1 MAGMSEAAMGMSP
14 RRWVVAGGVALVGV
28 AAAATAVAGGF
39 GALVP
44 RNIIN
49 RFVCTYNG
57 EEIFS
62 VDLFPAISANPFI
75 AFTTVATE
83 SGLIAFRW
91 IDDQGR
97 SQLETVKIT
106 VE

>member
-1 MAGMSEAAMGMSP
+1 MARALISVPAAAK
-14 RRWVVAGGVALVGV
+14 RGGILEIKALVSHPMETGYR
-28 AAAATAVAGGF
+28 TGPDGT
-39 GALVP
+39 LVP
-44 RNIIN
+44 RDIIN

-62 VDLFPAISANPFI
+62 ADLFPAISANPFI

-91 IDDQGR
+91 VDDQGR